1 MGEKFGFVTDSFTV
15 SAVPIDGVV
24 RFGGIGE
31 DLLRAVALSEDGA
44 GSPFRQWLRDSVL
57 VGGGIA
63 RRLTFFIVVFS
74 TLTAFLT
81 TATQLYI
88 EYKLD
93 LQGISDRFTEFESAQ
108 LPILT
113 NSVWIFDDA
122 LIRIQLDGLARLPD
136 IETVAVLVDGKVK
149 WSAGNQASHHVIT
162 RRFPLVQHDF
172 GKTVDIGVFEATA
185 SLDAVYDRLI
195 DKVMIALVA
204 NAVKSLL
211 VAAFALMLFQM
222 TVTRHLYRLADY
234 AKRID
239 LENSDAPALI
249 LDRQPRE
256 RPDVLDQLVDSINT
270 MRANLT
276 GAYVASRRD
285 EERMRRENRH
295 LSALLH
301 SDALRGGATAEHF
314 AAVTETITA
323 ALGVARAGIWR
334 LDPSRGVYRC
344 LDLYDA
350 RPQAHLPAPELPL
363 DSIGHFIASL
373 ERDKVMA
380 SDDIRQDERYGE
392 VVALLGNVAHS
403 HSSLDAGV
411 PIDGRLGAVISAK
424 PADAARRWTADE
436 INFMSAIAAL
446 VAAAI
451 EADDRQKAQQELS
464 LYKDQLEEIV
474 ARRTAELTAANME
487 INHTLNALRN
497 TQEDLIEREK
507 LASLGSV
514 VAGVAHEVNTPIG
527 VGVTAASSLRHAT
540 QGIVEKLENN
550 SLKKSD
556 LTNYFELAL
565 RSSDILERNLGR
577 AAELIRSFKQVAVDQ
592 SSEAVRRV
600 ELRSYVGDVLNSL
613 QPALRKGGH
622 RVELATGA
630 PIELETTPSAL
641 WQIVSN
647 LIMNSMLHAFEP
659 AQQGQLAI
667 EIGRIGGAVVLTYRD
682 NGKGMPPEVRRRI
695 FEPFFT
701 TRRGQ
706 GGSGLG
712 LSIVYNLVTKTLG
725 GTIACN
731 STPGAGTEFI
741 ITIPDEEYAR
751 GAA

>member
-1 MGEKFGFVTDSFTV
+1 VL
-15 SAVPIDGVV
+15 

-31 DLLRAVALSEDGA
+31 DFLRAETLSEAGA
-44 GSPFRQWLRDSVL
+44 GSRNPRWLRDSVFA
-57 VGGGIA
+57 GGGIA
-63 RRLTFFIVVFS
+63 RRLTFFIVLFS
-74 TLTAFLT
+74 TVTAFLT

-93 LQGISDRFTEFESAQ
+93 LKGISDRFTEFESAQ

-136 IETVAVLVDGKVK
+136 IETVDVLVDGKVK
-149 WSAGNQASHHVIT
+149 WSAGSRASRHVIT

-239 LENSDAPALI
+239 LERSDAPALT
-249 LDRQPRE
+249 LDREPPE
-256 RPDVLDQLVDSINT
+256 RPDVLDQLVESINT

-276 GAYVASRRD
+276 GAYAGSRRD

-301 SDALRGGATAEHF
+301 GDALRGGATAEHF
-314 AAVTETITA
+314 AAVTETVTA
-323 ALGVARAGIWR
+323 ALAVERAGIWR
-334 LDPSRGVYRC
+334 LDPATGIYRC
-344 LDLYDA
+344 LDFYDT
-350 RPQAHLPAPELPL
+350 RQQAHIAGPDFPL
-363 DSIGHFIASL
+363 DTIGHFIASL
-373 ERDKVMA
+373 ERDKAMSA
-380 SDDIRQDERYGE
+380 ADIREDGRYRE
-392 VVALLGNVAHS
+392 AAAHLGKVPG
-403 HSSLDAGV
+403 SLASIDAGV
-411 PIDGRLGAVISAK
+411 PIDGRVAAVISAK
-424 PADAARRWTADE
+424 PAEGTRSWTADE
-436 INFMSAIAAL
+436 VNFMSAIAAL

-451 EADDRQKAQQELS
+451 EADDKLKAQRELS

-474 ARRTAELTAANME
+474 TRRTAELTVANME
-487 INHTLNALRN
+487 ISHTLNVLRN

-540 QGIVEKLENN
+540 QGIVEKLQNDT
-550 SLKKSD
+550 LKKSD

-600 ELRSYVGDVLNSL
+600 ELRSYLGDVLNSL

-622 RVELATGA
+622 RVEFAPGA

-659 AQQGQLAI
+659 QQHGRIAI
-667 EIGRIGGAVVLTYRD
+667 DIGRIDGAVVLSYRD
-682 NGKGMPPEVRRRI
+682 DGKGMPPEIRRRI

-725 GTIACN
+725 GAIACN

>member
-1 MGEKFGFVTDSFTV
+1 M
-15 SAVPIDGVV
+15 
-24 RFGGIGE
+24 
-31 DLLRAVALSEDGA
+31 RAEALSEDRA
-44 GSPFRQWLRDSVL
+44 GSRFPGWLRDSVV

-63 RRLTFFIVVFS
+63 RRLTFLIVLFS
-74 TLTAFLT
+74 TVTAFLT

-93 LQGISDRFTEFESAQ
+93 LKGISDRFTEFESAQ

-136 IETVAVLVDGKVK
+136 IETVEVLVDGKVK
-149 WSAGNQASHHVIT
+149 WSAGSRSSHHVIT

-172 GKTVDIGVFEATA
+172 GKTVDIGVLEATA

-195 DKVMIALVA
+195 DKVMIALIS

-211 VAAFALMLFQM
+211 VAVFALMLFQM

-239 LENSDAPALI
+239 LEASNAPAFA
-249 LDRQPRE
+249 LDRQPPE
-256 RPDVLDQLVDSINT
+256 RPDVLDQLVESVNA

-276 GAYVASRRD
+276 GAYAASRRD
-285 EERMRRENRH
+285 EERMRRKNRH

-323 ALGVARAGIWR
+323 ALGVERAAIWR
-334 LDPSRGVYRC
+334 LDPATGTYRC
-344 LDLYDA
+344 LDLYDT
-350 RPQAHLPAPELPL
+350 REQAHLEGPDFPIDA
-363 DSIGHFIASL
+363 IGHFIASL

-380 SDDIRQDERYGE
+380 ADDIREDERYRE
-392 VVALLGNVAHS
+392 AVAYLSSVPGGL
-403 HSSLDAGV
+403 SSLDAGV
-411 PIDGRLGAVISAK
+411 PIDGRVGAVISAK
-424 PADAARRWTADE
+424 PAAGTRSWTVDE

-451 EADDRQKAQQELS
+451 EADDKLKAQRELS

-540 QGIVEKLENN
+540 QGIVEKLESNT
-550 SLKKSD
+550 LKKSD
-556 LTNYFELAL
+556 LTHYFELAL

-622 RVELATGA
+622 RVELTAGA

-647 LIMNSMLHAFEP
+647 LVMNSMLHAFEP
-659 AQQGQLAI
+659 QQHGQLAI
-667 EIGRIGGAVVLTYRD
+667 EIGRIEGAVVLTYRD
-682 NGKGMPPEVRRRI
+682 DGKGMPPEVRRRI

-725 GTIACN
+725 GTITCN

-741 ITIPDEEYAR
+741 ITIPAEEYAR

>member
-1 MGEKFGFVTDSFTV
+1 MRDS
-15 SAVPIDGVV
+15 VV
-24 RFGGIGE
+24 RFADTDE
-31 DLLRAVALSEDGA
+31 AALHAEALSEDRA
-44 GSPFRQWLRDSVL
+44 GPRFRGWLRDSVFG
-57 VGGGIA
+57 GGGIA
-63 RRLTFFIVVFS
+63 RRLTLYIVLFS

-93 LQGISDRFTEFESAQ
+93 LEGISDRFSEFESAQ

-122 LIRIQLDGLARLPD
+122 LIHIQLDGLARLPD
-136 IETVAVLVDGKVK
+136 IETVAVLVDGKIK
-149 WSAGNQASHHVIT
+149 WSAGTRSSHHVIT

-172 GKTVDIGVFEATA
+172 GKTVNIGVLEATA
-185 SLDAVYDRLI
+185 SLDSIYDRLI
-195 DKVMIALVA
+195 DKVVIALVS
-204 NAVKSLL
+204 NGIKSLL
-211 VAAFALMLFQM
+211 VALFALMLFQM

-234 AKRID
+234 ATRID
-239 LENSDAPALI
+239 LRQSDAPALA
-249 LDRQPRE
+249 LDRTPPE

-276 GAYVASRRD
+276 SAYAASRRD
-285 EERMRRENRH
+285 EERMRRENHH

-301 SDALRGGATAEHF
+301 GDALRGGATAEHF
-314 AAVTETITA
+314 AAVTETVTA

-334 LDPSRGVYRC
+334 LDPALGVYRC
-344 LDLYDA
+344 LDLYDT
-350 RPQAHLPAPELPL
+350 RPQAHIAGPDFPL
-363 DSIGHFIASL
+363 DAIGHFVASL

-380 SDDIRQDERYGE
+380 AEDIREDDRYCE
-392 VVALLGNVAHS
+392 AAAYQRNVSGSFA
-403 HSSLDAGV
+403 SLDAGV
-411 PIDGRLGAVISAK
+411 PIDGRVGAVISAK
-424 PADAARRWTADE
+424 PAHGTRSWTPDE
-436 INFMSAIAAL
+436 VNFMSAIAAL

-451 EADDRQKAQQELS
+451 EAGDKLKAQQELS

-487 INHTLNALRN
+487 ISHTLNVLRN
-497 TQEDLIEREK
+497 TQADLIEREK

-540 QGIVEKLENN
+540 QSIVEKLESNM
-550 SLKKSD
+550 LRKSD
-556 LTNYFELAL
+556 LTGYFELAL

-600 ELRSYVGDVLNSL
+600 ELRGYLGDVLNSL

-622 RVELATGA
+622 RIEFTGGAPVELK
-630 PIELETTPSAL
+630 TTPSAI

-647 LIMNSMLHAFEP
+647 LVMNSMLHAFEP
-659 AQQGQLAI
+659 EQHGQLGI
-667 EIGRIGGAVVLTYRD
+667 ELGRLDGAVMLTYRD
-682 NGKGMPPEVRRRI
+682 NGRGMPPEVRRRI

-701 TRRGQ
+701 TKRGQ

-712 LSIVYNLVTKTLG
+712 LSIVYNLVTQTLG
-725 GTIACN
+725 GTITCN
-731 STPGAGTEFI
+731 STPGAGTEFV
-741 ITIPDEEYAR
+741 ITIPNEEYAR